1 MVGQPLFFPE
11 VAFQGLGRTFDIT
24 HEMKSNFSAGAGGRQ
39 TLAKQHLVR
48 EGLDRMASSALAQHP
63 DMTETLTAVT
73 RLLVMLFLVSS
84 MSGIGLGLTLS
95 QIIAPLRNVR
105 LIVLAVIVNFIVV
118 PLLAVGLA
126 RLLRLDEPFALGLLL
141 LGLAAGA
148 PFLPKVVGIA
158 NGDVASAV
166 GLMVLLMVGTT
177 VFLPVALPLLIK
189 GVQVNPWKISRFL
202 TLLMLIPLVAG
213 LIVRA
218 RTPSIGAR
226 AATGLRRSVYRRP
239 ASGACP
245 GYGRSFLEA
254 YCQHIRDGCHLCGP
268 ALCHPQG
275 GGGMAHWWC
284 GFGPTDGHWL
294 QDGFRNIPA
303 AFMVGVQDFKDPNV
317 SVMVL
322 VTTLIGILILLPA
335 ARLIGRRQG
344 GALSESKAIDN
355 N

>member
-1 MVGQPLFFPE
+1 
-11 VAFQGLGRTFDIT
+11 
-24 HEMKSNFSAGAGGRQ
+24 
-39 TLAKQHLVR
+39 
-48 EGLDRMASSALAQHP
+48 MASSALAQHP

-73 RLLVMLFLVSS
+73 RLLVLLFLVSS

-148 PFLPKVVGIA
+148 PFLPKVVSIA

-189 GVQVNPWKISRFL
+189 GVQVNPWKIARFL

-218 RTPSIGAR
+218 RAASLGAR
-226 AATGLRRSVYRRP
+226 ARPVFEGLSTGILLLVLVLVMAIHFQGVLRIFGTGAIFAASSLPSSRRW
-239 ASGACP
+239 
-245 GYGRSFLEA
+245 
-254 YCQHIRDGCHLCGP
+254 RDG
-268 ALCHPQG
+268 
-275 GGGMAHWWC
+275 
-284 GFGPTDGHWL
+284 WL
-294 QDGFRNIPA
+294 
-303 AFMVGVQDFKDPNV
+303 VGRIWPKGQSLAWGQDFATSP
-317 SVMVL
+317 
-322 VTTLIGILILLPA
+322 P
-335 ARLIGRRQG
+335 R
-344 GALSESKAIDN
+344 
-355 N
+355 

>member
-1 MVGQPLFFPE
+1 
-11 VAFQGLGRTFDIT
+11 
-24 HEMKSNFSAGAGGRQ
+24 
-39 TLAKQHLVR
+39 
-48 EGLDRMASSALAQHP
+48 MASSALAQHP

-73 RLLVMLFLVSS
+73 RLLVLLFLVSS

-148 PFLPKVVGIA
+148 PFLPKVVSIA

-189 GVQVNPWKISRFL
+189 GVQVNPWKIARFL

-218 RTPSIGAR
+218 RAASIGERAR
-226 AATGLRRSVYRRP
+226 PVFEGLSTGVLLLVLVLVMAVHFQGVLRIFGTGAIFAALLFAILAAAAGWLIGGADLAQRTVLGLGTGL
-239 ASGACP
+239 
-245 GYGRSFLEA
+245 
-254 YCQHIRDGCHLCGP
+254 
-268 ALCHPQG
+268 
-275 GGGMAHWWC
+275 
-284 GFGPTDGHWL
+284 
-294 QDGFRNIPA
+294 RNIPA
-303 AFMVGVQDFKDPNV
+303 ALVVSVQDFKDPNV

-335 ARLIGRRQG
+335 ARLIGRRQV
-344 GALSESKAIDN
+344 GALSESKAIDSN
-355 N
+355 